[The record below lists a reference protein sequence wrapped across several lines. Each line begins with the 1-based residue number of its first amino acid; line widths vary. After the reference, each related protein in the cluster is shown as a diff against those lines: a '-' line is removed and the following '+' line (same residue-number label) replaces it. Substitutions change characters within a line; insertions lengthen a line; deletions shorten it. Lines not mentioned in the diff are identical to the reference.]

1 MRELPIKCPVI
12 STVSL
17 DDLLEIQVETS
28 IRQVESQAQRA
39 EERSRSE
46 DIMLQVFSIKTIL
59 KAM

>member
-46 DIMLQVFSIKTIL
+46 DIKLQVFSIKTIL